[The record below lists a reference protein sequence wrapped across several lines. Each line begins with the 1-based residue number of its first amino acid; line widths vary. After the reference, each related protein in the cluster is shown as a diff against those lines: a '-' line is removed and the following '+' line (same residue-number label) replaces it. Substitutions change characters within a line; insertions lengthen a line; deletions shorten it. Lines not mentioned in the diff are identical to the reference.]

1 MSLGTRRSFTLAAM
15 LALAGSAFGAPA
27 MAQDEPQPGGT
38 IIFGEWQPA
47 TQLNAYFTTAFT
59 NVEAYS
65 PVFRGLFNVNADGEW
80 FGDLAT
86 EVPTVEAGSIVEDPS
101 GDGFTVT
108 MTMKPGLVWS
118 DGEPLD
124 MNDQK
129 WTYDWAVEVAKS
141 GVGCTGCSN
150 LVPTIATTDANG
162 DPLDL
167 EAQYAPENQY
177 VESITVSDDGLS
189 MDVKYRKNFAGW
201 IGQWGTVNS
210 PIMPQQYFE
219 SIAYADLPS
228 SVPLGSG
235 IENVPAAGPF
245 KFSAASS
252 DGIDYVRNDLWNGG
266 TKPLLD
272 GLKFRF
278 FGSKDG
284 QITAFLN
291 GEIDLALDMTQA
303 DYPAIQ
309 GVDPSIGKAEL
320 DSVWQYEHL
329 DFNLART
336 EKGLDDLAVRTALAM
351 AIDKQDLINVLFPGT
366 QLEPA
371 CSTAPPGTWWRDDS
385 IQCPP
390 YDPEGAAAMLDEAGW
405 VVNPDT
411 GVREKDGNQLRLQ
424 MCTTSGNPTRLTTL
438 GKANQYFA
446 AITVPSD
453 ITTADASSVVF
464 AGWAD
469 TTPDTD
475 CSIYRGTYDVA
486 DFAWVLSGDVWG
498 NYYYIY
504 HSSQIPSDSAPNGSN
519 NSRIASPEMDAA
531 LDTLGIAVD
540 PAMQK
545 EAAFVVQQVVA
556 DTINEIPLYYRAE
569 TTGVGN
575 HLGGWVKYNP
585 SSAGPTYDVENWY
598 FIP

>member
-1 MSLGTRRSFTLAAM
+1 MSLGIRRSFTLAAM

-303 DYPAIQ
+303 DYLPSRVWTPRSARPSSTRSGSTSTSTSTWPGRRRASMTSPCARRWPWRLTSRTSSTSSSPARSWSRRAPRRRQ
-309 GVDPSIGKAEL
+309 GHGGVMTRS
-320 DSVWQYEHL
+320 S
-329 DFNLART
+329 AR
-336 EKGLDDLAVRTALAM
+336 RTT
-351 AIDKQDLINVLFPGT
+351 PRG
-366 QLEPA
+366 P
-371 CSTAPPGTWWRDDS
+371 
-385 IQCPP
+385 
-390 YDPEGAAAMLDEAGW
+390 
-405 VVNPDT
+405 
-411 GVREKDGNQLRLQ
+411 RL
-424 MCTTSGNPTRLTTL
+424 CWTRL
-438 GKANQYFA
+438 
-446 AITVPSD
+446 
-453 ITTADASSVVF
+453 
-464 AGWAD
+464 AG
-469 TTPDTD
+469 
-475 CSIYRGTYDVA
+475 S
-486 DFAWVLSGDVWG
+486 
-498 NYYYIY
+498 
-504 HSSQIPSDSAPNGSN
+504 
-519 NSRIASPEMDAA
+519 
-531 LDTLGIAVD
+531 
-540 PAMQK
+540 
-545 EAAFVVQQVVA
+545 
-556 DTINEIPLYYRAE
+556 
-569 TTGVGN
+569 
-575 HLGGWVKYNP
+575 
-585 SSAGPTYDVENWY
+585 
-598 FIP
+598 